1 MKTLISNAIIVNE
14 GIQQKAHLVIED
26 ALIEGLYKEIP
37 ENTDFDNRIEAEG
50 LYLFPGIIDDQVHF
64 REPGL
69 TDKAEIATESKA
81 AVAGGVTSFMDMPNT
96 IPAVLTQKQLEEK
109 YSLAA
114 HKSLANYSF
123 YMGASNDNLDEILKT
138 NPKEVCGLKVFM
150 GSSTGNMLV
159 DKKESMEAIFK
170 HSPLLIATHCE
181 DEEIIQ
187 ENTAYYKAKF
197 GENPPA
203 NIHSLIRTAEACYAS
218 SSYAVELAKKFNSR
232 LHILHLSTAQE
243 MELLDNSI
251 PLPDK
256 KITAEVC
263 VHHLFFNDEAY
274 HEKENFVK
282 WNPAIKTDADR
293 KALFQALLEGKIDVI
308 ATDHAPHLEAE
319 KEKSYYQAP
328 SGGPMVQHSLQAMLA
343 FHQLGEI
350 SLEQIIEKMCHNP
363 AITFNIEKRGFIRPN
378 YYADIVLV
386 DLNAKQKIDKESI
399 LYKCGW
405 SPLEG
410 MQFYSA
416 VRKTFVNGN
425 LVYDEGLF
433 NEESKGMRL
442 HFER

>member
-14 GIQQKAHLVIED
+14 GIQQKAQIVIED

-37 ENTDFDNRIEAEG
+37 KNTDFDNIIDAEG

-69 TDKAEIATESKA
+69 THKAEISTESKA

-96 IPAVLTQKQLEEK
+96 IPPVLSQKALEDK
-109 YSLAA
+109 YSIAA
-114 HKSLANYSF
+114 QKSLANYSF

-159 DKKESMEAIFK
+159 DKQESLEAIFK

-181 DEEIIQ
+181 DEKIIQ

-203 NIHSLIRTAEACYAS
+203 SIHSLIRSAEACYAS
-218 SSYAVELAKKFNSR
+218 TSYAVELAKKFNSR
-232 LHILHLSTAQE
+232 LHILHLSSARE
-243 MELLDNSI
+243 MELLDNTT
-251 PLPDK
+251 PLSEK
-256 KITAEVC
+256 RITAEVC

-282 WNPAIKTDADR
+282 WNPSIKTDADR
-293 KALFQALLEGKIDVI
+293 KALFQALLDGKIDVI

-343 FHQLGEI
+343 FYQLGEI
-350 SLEQIIEKMCHNP
+350 SLEEIIEKMCHNP
-363 AITFNIEKRGFIRPN
+363 AITFNVEKRGFIRPN

-386 DLNAKQKIDKESI
+386 DLDAKQKIDKESI

-442 HFER
+442 RFER

>member
-96 IPAVLTQKQLEEK
+96 IPAVLTQKHLEEK

-123 YMGASNDNLDEILKT
+123 YMGASNDNLEEILKT

-159 DKKESMEAIFK
+159 DKKESLEAIFK

-181 DEEIIQ
+181 DEGIIQ
-187 ENTAYYKAKF
+187 ENTAYYKAIF
-197 GENPPA
+197 GENPSA
-203 NIHSLIRTAEACYAS
+203 NIHSLIRSAEACYAS

-232 LHILHLSTAQE
+232 LHILHLSTARE
-243 MELLDNSI
+243 MELLDNNI
-251 PLPDK
+251 PLSDK

-293 KALFQALLEGKIDVI
+293 KALFQALLDGKIDVI

-343 FHQLGEI
+343 FYQLGEI

-378 YYADIVLV
+378 YYADLVLV

-442 HFER
+442 RFER